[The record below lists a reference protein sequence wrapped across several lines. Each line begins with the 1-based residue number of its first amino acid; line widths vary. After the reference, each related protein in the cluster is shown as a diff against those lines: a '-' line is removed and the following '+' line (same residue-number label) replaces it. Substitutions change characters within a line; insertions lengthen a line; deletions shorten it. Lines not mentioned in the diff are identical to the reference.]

1 MSSIERPIQL
11 GLCCMNVTLKKQK
24 PPVYAARRIII
35 KTIDKL
41 GIDELK
47 RRTLQNLEDLLK
59 MLQWN
64 EENGIRV
71 FRLSS
76 EMFQHKT
83 NPRVPDYTYDFA
95 LDHLKRIGDYA
106 KEKGHRLTFHP
117 GQFNNLGSPRQVV
130 IDQTF
135 KDLEYHADVLDLL
148 GFQYD
153 TPHGRNSVMV
163 IHGGGI
169 YGDKRGAVKRW
180 IENYHKLPD
189 KIKNR
194 LVLENCEKCYS
205 IVDCLKISWK
215 CGIPVVFDTHHF
227 ECYKQLHPTEK
238 FKPASFYIRFILD
251 TWKEKNM
258 KPKFHVSEQGSG
270 KIGHHSDY
278 INILPEYLLEIPEK
292 YGVHIDIM
300 IEAKMKELSIQK
312 LYEKYPQCNCLKGNP
327 YYLCKEI
334 MDDLIDSID
343 GDTISD
349 GRKTAK
355 KDEDIRVKWICE
367 NINNQTELGESII
380 IKYYENF
387 NKIILYVEKKGG
399 NNIHYDILIHH
410 HDGTTFRCEEKGSQ
424 SYTENINEN
433 TPPHENSVEFYNGPS
448 QKFSISK
455 KYLKLWY
462 DLIVNNIDINNK
474 YNLPKPPTFEE
485 WLVGGPYCMVD
496 PKSEYSIKTKENY
509 RNIYPKKSM
518 NGWGH
523 DNIDYRIEPNKAF
536 NMTDEEKST
545 LIKEVQEIYNDIMNQ
560 KDVWLQTTGTIDGP
574 FSFKWFNKIE
584 PKKIINVELVKKK
597 DIEFIFKLED
607 NTSFT
612 GIMRWGKGCG
622 FSCFRV
628 DFK

>member
-35 KTIDKL
+35 KTIEKM

-47 RRTLQNLEDLLK
+47 CRTLQNLEDLLK

-64 EENGIRV
+64 EEHGIRV

-117 GQFNNLGSPRQVV
+117 GQFNNLGSPRQIV
-130 IDQTF
+130 IDKSF

-169 YGDKRGAVKRW
+169 YGDKQGAVKRW
-180 IENYHKLPD
+180 IVNYHKLPD

-205 IVDCLKISWK
+205 IIDCLKISWK

-227 ECYKQLHPTEK
+227 ECYKQLHPTEI
-238 FKPASFYIRFILD
+238 FKPASFYIPYILD
-251 TWKEKNM
+251 TWKEKNI

-278 INILPEYLLEIPEK
+278 IEILPEYLLEIPEK

-312 LYEKYPQCNCLKGNP
+312 LYEKYPQCNCL
-327 YYLCKEI
+327 L
-334 MDDLIDSID
+334 
-343 GDTISD
+343 T
-349 GRKTAK
+349 
-355 KDEDIRVKWICE
+355 
-367 NINNQTELGESII
+367 NQ
-380 IKYYENF
+380 
-387 NKIILYVEKKGG
+387 
-399 NNIHYDILIHH
+399 
-410 HDGTTFRCEEKGSQ
+410 
-424 SYTENINEN
+424 
-433 TPPHENSVEFYNGPS
+433 
-448 QKFSISK
+448 
-455 KYLKLWY
+455 
-462 DLIVNNIDINNK
+462 
-474 YNLPKPPTFEE
+474 
-485 WLVGGPYCMVD
+485 
-496 PKSEYSIKTKENY
+496 
-509 RNIYPKKSM
+509 
-518 NGWGH
+518 
-523 DNIDYRIEPNKAF
+523 
-536 NMTDEEKST
+536 
-545 LIKEVQEIYNDIMNQ
+545 
-560 KDVWLQTTGTIDGP
+560 
-574 FSFKWFNKIE
+574 
-584 PKKIINVELVKKK
+584 
-597 DIEFIFKLED
+597 
-607 NTSFT
+607 
-612 GIMRWGKGCG
+612 
-622 FSCFRV
+622 
-628 DFK
+628 